1 VPFEFVYT
9 RRLLTRHRFEH
20 ARLLLLQY
28 KTCRDQNV
36 DGTVD
41 IPIAVESLYGYV
53 FAKLVAKHAA
63 KWTPRAN
70 IAIAAEMN
78 IASTRALA
86 VNALVDRP
94 FPLKY
99 ELSSNMLQTYQPS
112 VFSVNPVEVSV
123 RQGVESGLSG
133 LSFLQRSA
141 TDPGTNED
149 CNLEALTGTWQ
160 YIPQSFDPMANTAEK
175 CCATA
180 CHGGLVTVGDSP
192 TGPMRSACCMECN
205 KFNCDAA
212 TSDIKSAVLLMTT
225 LQVPSP
231 SNGIATAVSIN
242 L

>member
-1 VPFEFVYT
+1 VVFLHS
-9 RRLLTRHRFEH
+9 LLVRHRFEH

-28 KTCRDQNV
+28 KTCRDRNV

-41 IPIAVESLYGYV
+41 IPIAIESLYGYIV
-53 FAKLVAKHAA
+53 AKLAAKHAS

-70 IAIAAEMN
+70 IAIAAEIS

-94 FPLKY
+94 FPLIY

-112 VFSVNPVEVSV
+112 VFSDNSIEMSA
-123 RQGVESGLSG
+123 RQGVESGASQ

-141 TDPGTNED
+141 TDPGTTED
-149 CNLEALTGTWQ
+149 CNLEALTETWQ
-160 YIPQSFDPMANTAEK
+160 YIPQAFDPMANAAER
-175 CCATA
+175 CCATS

-205 KFNCDAA
+205 KFSCDVA
-212 TSDIKSAVLLMTT
+212 TSDIKSAVSLMTT

-231 SNGIATAVSIN
+231 SNGIITAVSIN